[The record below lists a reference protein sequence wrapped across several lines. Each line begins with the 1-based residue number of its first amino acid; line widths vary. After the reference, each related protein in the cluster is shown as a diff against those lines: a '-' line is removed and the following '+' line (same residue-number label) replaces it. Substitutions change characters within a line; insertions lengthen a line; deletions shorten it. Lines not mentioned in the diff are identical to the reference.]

1 MHHLWFISGLRW
13 LCAPLVVHIRV
24 KVAVCLLWF
33 ISGLRWLCAPLVV
46 HIRVKVTVC
55 TTCGPYQG

>member
-1 MHHLWFISGLRW
+1 MPLVVHIRVKVAVCTLWSISGLRR

-33 ISGLRWLCAPLVV
+33 ISGLRWLCAS
-46 HIRVKVTVC
+46 
-55 TTCGPYQG
+55 CGSYQG